1 MPRVS
6 GSSKKAAVKKEKP
19 SVKKT
24 AGTTFTLQ
32 APEASKVS
40 VAGNFNG
47 WNPGSIVAKKDR
59 KGVWSTKV
67 SLPPGTYEYK
77 FVVDGSWVLD
87 PANNNAVYNSVGS
100 QNSVLEVK

>member
-6 GSSKKAAVKKEKP
+6 GSSKKTAVKKEKP

-24 AGTTFTLQ
+24 PETTFTLQ
-32 APEASKVS
+32 APEASNVS

-67 SLPPGTYEYK
+67 NLPPGTYEYK

-87 PANNNAVYNSVGS
+87 PANNKAVYNSVGS

>member
-1 MPRVS
+1 MPRIS
-6 GSSKKAAVKKEKP
+6 GSSKKTAVKKEKP
-19 SVKKT
+19 NVKKT
-24 AGTTFTLQ
+24 AETMFKLK
-32 APEASKVS
+32 APKASKVS

-47 WNPGSIVAKKDR
+47 WNPCSIVAKKDR

-67 SLPPGTYEYK
+67 SLSPGTYEYK

-87 PANNNAVYNSVGS
+87 PANNKAVYNSVGS